1 MARRPT
7 IKEVSKLAGVS
18 FKTVSRVLNDEKNV
32 SEETRRRVAQ
42 VVAELNFRPNLAART
57 LAGRK
62 SFQVG
67 LLYDNPSPHY
77 VYHLLAGAQAACAA
91 LGYRLLTQP
100 VDATAHGLAQD
111 VAALIDETR
120 LDGLI
125 LSPPVTE
132 AAALLDELDR
142 RNMPYVRV
150 EPGMRAREGRSVT
163 IDDAAAAHDMTTHL
177 AGLGH
182 RRIAF
187 VTGPQAHISSAERL
201 RGYGEALHAHGLARD
216 PELVVAGDYRFQS
229 GRDAARLLLALPA
242 PPSAIFAA
250 NDEMAAGVIA
260 VAHELSIDMPAQ
272 LSVAGFDDS
281 GLAAAVWPPLTTIR
295 QPVAQLGHAA
305 AELLLA
311 DQPPADRITL
321 DYSLVVRASTGP
333 AVRLRKPI

>member
-1 MARRPT
+1 MTRRPT

-32 SEETRRRVAQ
+32 SEETRRRVMQ
-42 VVAELNFRPNLAART
+42 VVAELNFRPNFAART

-62 SFQVG
+62 SFQIG

-77 VYHLLAGAQAACAA
+77 VYHLLGGAQAACAA

-100 VDATAHGLAQD
+100 VDATSPGLVRD
-111 VAALIDETR
+111 VTALIDETR

-142 RNMPYVRV
+142 RSTPYVRI
-150 EPGMRAREGRSVT
+150 EPGMRGAEGRSVT
-163 IDDAAAAHDMTTHL
+163 IDDAAAAHEMTTHL
-177 AGLGH
+177 IDLRH

-187 VTGPQAHISSAERL
+187 VTGPDAHISSAERL
-201 RGYGEALHAHGLARD
+201 RGYHDALDAHGIAFD
-216 PELVVAGDYRFQS
+216 PDLVVAGDYRFQS
-229 GRDAARLLLALPA
+229 GRDAARKLLERPD
-242 PPSAIFAA
+242 PPGAIFAA

-260 VAHELSIDMPAQ
+260 VAHEMSIDMPAR

-295 QPVAQLGHAA
+295 QPVTELGRAA

-311 DQPPADRITL
+311 PEPSVNRITL
-321 DYSLVVRASTGP
+321 DYRLVIRASTGP
-333 AVRLRKPI
+333 AS